1 MEEIKNFVITLVSM
15 IILITAIE
23 LIAPDNS
30 MKKYVK
36 FVLGT
41 ILIAVMIS
49 PIISLISNGE
59 KVLTKEIE
67 EYIQIADNKSI
78 EASNEYKENNSEIV
92 FKESLE
98 QNCMSLLKEKFK
110 DLDFEINIDCDVD
123 MKNINY
129 LINNVNIGVKDKDV
143 STIKKIIINKSN
155 DSTEVSSNE
164 DIVKNKDEI
173 KDYLSEKLNITRD
186 NIEVYK
192 IN

>member
-1 MEEIKNFVITLVSM
+1 MEEIKSFVITLVSM

-59 KVLTKEIE
+59 EVLTKEIE

-129 LINNVNIGVKDKDV
+129 LINNVNIGVKNKEV

-164 DIVKNKDEI
+164 DTVKSKDEI
-173 KDYLSEKLNITRD
+173 KDYLSETLNITRD

>member
-1 MEEIKNFVITLVSM
+1 MEEIKSFVITLVSM

-59 KVLTKEIE
+59 EVLTKEIE

-78 EASNEYKENNSEIV
+78 EASNEYKQNNSEIV

-129 LINNVNIGVKDKDV
+129 LINNVNIGVKNKEV

>member
-59 KVLTKEIE
+59 EVLTKEIE

-129 LINNVNIGVKDKDV
+129 LINNVNIGVKNKEV

>member
-1 MEEIKNFVITLVSM
+1 MEGIKSFVITLVSM

-49 PIISLISNGE
+49 PIVSLISNGE
-59 KVLTKEIE
+59 EVLTKEIE

-98 QNCMSLLKEKFK
+98 QNCISLLKEKFK

-129 LINNVNIGVKDKDV
+129 LINNVNIGVKDKEV

-164 DIVKNKDEI
+164 DTVKNKDEI
-173 KDYLSEKLNITRD
+173 KDYLSETLNITRD

>member
-59 KVLTKEIE
+59 EVLTKEIE

-78 EASNEYKENNSEIV
+78 EASNEYKQNNSEIV

-129 LINNVNIGVKDKDV
+129 LINNVNIGVKNKEV

-164 DIVKNKDEI
+164 DIDKNKDEI

>member
-59 KVLTKEIE
+59 EVLTKEIE

-78 EASNEYKENNSEIV
+78 EASNEYKQNNSEIV

-164 DIVKNKDEI
+164 DTVKNKDEI
-173 KDYLSEKLNITRD
+173 KDYLSETLNITKD
-186 NIEVYK
+186 NIKVYK

>member
-1 MEEIKNFVITLVSM
+1 MEEIKSFVITLVSM

-59 KVLTKEIE
+59 EVLTKEIE

-129 LINNVNIGVKDKDV
+129 LINNVNIGVKNKEV

-173 KDYLSEKLNITRD
+173 KDYLSETLNITRD

>member
-1 MEEIKNFVITLVSM
+1 MKTSNMKVI
-15 IILITAIE
+15 E
-23 LIAPDNS
+23 
-30 MKKYVK
+30 
-36 FVLGT
+36 
-41 ILIAVMIS
+41 
-49 PIISLISNGE
+49 
-59 KVLTKEIE
+59 
-67 EYIQIADNKSI
+67 Q
-78 EASNEYKENNSEIV
+78 YKQNNSEIV

-129 LINNVNIGVKDKDV
+129 LINNVNIGVKNKEV

-173 KDYLSEKLNITRD
+173 KNYLSETLNITRD

>member
-59 KVLTKEIE
+59 EVLTKEIE

-78 EASNEYKENNSEIV
+78 EASNEYKQNNSEIV

-129 LINNVNIGVKDKDV
+129 LINNVNIGVKNKEV

-164 DIVKNKDEI
+164 DTVKSKDEI
-173 KDYLSEKLNITRD
+173 KDYLSETLNITRD

>member
-1 MEEIKNFVITLVSM
+1 MEGIKSFVITLVSM

-49 PIISLISNGE
+49 PIVSLISNGE
-59 KVLTKEIE
+59 EVLTKEIE

-98 QNCMSLLKEKFK
+98 QNCISLLKEKFK

-129 LINNVNIGVKDKDV
+129 LINNVNIGVKNKEV

-164 DIVKNKDEI
+164 DTVKNKDEI
-173 KDYLSEKLNITRD
+173 EDYLSETLNITKD
-186 NIEVYK
+186 NIKVYK

>member
-1 MEEIKNFVITLVSM
+1 MEEIKSFVITLVSM

-59 KVLTKEIE
+59 EVLTKEIE

-78 EASNEYKENNSEIV
+78 EASNEYKQNNSEIV

-129 LINNVNIGVKDKDV
+129 LINNVNIGVKNKEV

-173 KDYLSEKLNITRD
+173 KDYLSETLNITRD

>member
-1 MEEIKNFVITLVSM
+1 MEGIKSFVITLVSM

-49 PIISLISNGE
+49 PIVSLISNGE
-59 KVLTKEIE
+59 EVLTKEIE

-78 EASNEYKENNSEIV
+78 EASNEYKQNNSEIV

-129 LINNVNIGVKDKDV
+129 LINNVNIGVKNKEV

-164 DIVKNKDEI
+164 DTVKNKDEI
-173 KDYLSEKLNITRD
+173 EDYLSETLNITKD
-186 NIEVYK
+186 NIKVYK

>member
-1 MEEIKNFVITLVSM
+1 MEGIKSFVITLVSM

-49 PIISLISNGE
+49 PIVSLISNGE
-59 KVLTKEIE
+59 EVLTKEIE

-98 QNCMSLLKEKFK
+98 QNCISLLKEKFK

-129 LINNVNIGVKDKDV
+129 LINNVNIGVKDKEV

-164 DIVKNKDEI
+164 DTVKNKDEI
-173 KDYLSEKLNITRD
+173 KDYLSETLNITKD
-186 NIEVYK
+186 NIKVYK

>member
-1 MEEIKNFVITLVSM
+1 MEGIKSFVITLVSM

-49 PIISLISNGE
+49 PIVSLISNGE
-59 KVLTKEIE
+59 EVLTKEIE

-98 QNCMSLLKEKFK
+98 QNCISLLKEKFK

-129 LINNVNIGVKDKDV
+129 LINNVNIGVKDKEV

-164 DIVKNKDEI
+164 DTVKNKDEI
-173 KDYLSEKLNITRD
+173 EDYLSETLNITKD
-186 NIEVYK
+186 NIKVYK

>member
-1 MEEIKNFVITLVSM
+1 MEEIKSFVITLVSM

-59 KVLTKEIE
+59 EVLTKEIE

-129 LINNVNIGVKDKDV
+129 LINNVNIGVKDKEV

-164 DIVKNKDEI
+164 DTVKNKDEI
-173 KDYLSEKLNITRD
+173 KDYLSETLNITRD

>member
-59 KVLTKEIE
+59 EVLTKEIE

-129 LINNVNIGVKDKDV
+129 LINNVNIGVKNKEV

-164 DIVKNKDEI
+164 DTVKNKDEI
-173 KDYLSEKLNITRD
+173 EDYLSETLNITRD

>member
-1 MEEIKNFVITLVSM
+1 MEEIKSFVITLVSM

-23 LIAPDNS
+23 LIAPDNG

-59 KVLTKEIE
+59 EALTKEIE
-67 EYIQIADNKSI
+67 EYIKIADNKSI
-78 EASNEYKENNSEIV
+78 ETSNEYKENNSEIA
-92 FKESLE
+92 FRQSLE
-98 QNCMSLLKEKFK
+98 ENCMRLLKEKFK

-129 LINNVNIGVKDKDV
+129 LINNVNIGVKNKEV

-164 DIVKNKDEI
+164 DTVKNKDEI
-173 KDYLSEKLNITRD
+173 EDYLSETLNITKD
-186 NIEVYK
+186 NIKVYK

>member
-49 PIISLISNGE
+49 PIVSLISNGE
-59 KVLTKEIE
+59 EVLTKEIE

-98 QNCMSLLKEKFK
+98 QNCISLLKEKFK

-129 LINNVNIGVKDKDV
+129 LINNVNIGVKDKEV

-164 DIVKNKDEI
+164 DTVKNKDEI
-173 KDYLSEKLNITRD
+173 EDYLSETLNITKD
-186 NIEVYK
+186 NIKVYK

>member
-59 KVLTKEIE
+59 EVLTKEIE

-78 EASNEYKENNSEIV
+78 EASNEYKQNNSEIV

-129 LINNVNIGVKDKDV
+129 LINNVNIGVKNKEV

>member
-1 MEEIKNFVITLVSM
+1 MEEIKSFVITLVSM

-49 PIISLISNGE
+49 PIVSLISNGE
-59 KVLTKEIE
+59 EVLTKEIE

-78 EASNEYKENNSEIV
+78 EASNEYKQNNSEIV

-129 LINNVNIGVKDKDV
+129 LINNVNIGVKNKEV

-164 DIVKNKDEI
+164 DTVKNKDEI
-173 KDYLSEKLNITRD
+173 EDYLSETLNITRD

>member
-1 MEEIKNFVITLVSM
+1 MEEIKSFVITLVSM

-49 PIISLISNGE
+49 PIVSLISNGE
-59 KVLTKEIE
+59 EVLTKEIE

-129 LINNVNIGVKDKDV
+129 LINNVNIGVKDKEV

-164 DIVKNKDEI
+164 DTVKNKDEI
-173 KDYLSEKLNITRD
+173 KDYLSETLNITKD
-186 NIEVYK
+186 NIKVYK

>member
-59 KVLTKEIE
+59 EVLTKEIE

-78 EASNEYKENNSEIV
+78 EASNEYKQNNSEIV

-129 LINNVNIGVKDKDV
+129 LINNVNIGVKNKEV

-164 DIVKNKDEI
+164 DTVKNKDEI
-173 KDYLSEKLNITRD
+173 KDYLSETLNITKD
-186 NIEVYK
+186 NIKVYK

>member
-1 MEEIKNFVITLVSM
+1 MEEIKSFVITLVSM

-59 KVLTKEIE
+59 EVLTKEIE

-78 EASNEYKENNSEIV
+78 EASNEYKQNNSEIV

-129 LINNVNIGVKDKDV
+129 LINNVNIGVKNKEV

-164 DIVKNKDEI
+164 DTVKSKDEI
-173 KDYLSEKLNITRD
+173 KDYLSETLNITRD

>member
-59 KVLTKEIE
+59 EVLTKEIE

-78 EASNEYKENNSEIV
+78 EASNEYKQNNSEIV

-129 LINNVNIGVKDKDV
+129 LINNVNIGVKNKEV

-173 KDYLSEKLNITRD
+173 KNYLSETLNITRD

>member
-59 KVLTKEIE
+59 EVLTKEIE

-78 EASNEYKENNSEIV
+78 EASNEYKQNNSEIV

-98 QNCMSLLKEKFK
+98 QNCISLLKEKFK

-129 LINNVNIGVKDKDV
+129 LINNVNIGVKDKEV

-164 DIVKNKDEI
+164 DTVKNKDEI
-173 KDYLSEKLNITRD
+173 EDYLSETLNITKD
-186 NIEVYK
+186 NIKVYK

>member
-1 MEEIKNFVITLVSM
+1 MEGIKSFVITLVSM

-49 PIISLISNGE
+49 PIVSLISNGE
-59 KVLTKEIE
+59 EVLTKEIE

-129 LINNVNIGVKDKDV
+129 LINNVNIGVKNKEV

-164 DIVKNKDEI
+164 DTVKNKDEI
-173 KDYLSEKLNITRD
+173 KDYLSETLNITRD

>member
-1 MEEIKNFVITLVSM
+1 MEEIKSFVITLVSM

-59 KVLTKEIE
+59 EVLTKEIE

-78 EASNEYKENNSEIV
+78 EASNEYKQNNSEIV

-129 LINNVNIGVKDKDV
+129 LINNVNIGVKDKEV

-164 DIVKNKDEI
+164 YIVKNKDEI

>member
-1 MEEIKNFVITLVSM
+1 MEGIKSFVITLVSM

-49 PIISLISNGE
+49 PIVSLISNGE
-59 KVLTKEIE
+59 EVLTKEIE

-129 LINNVNIGVKDKDV
+129 LINNVNIGVKDKEV

-164 DIVKNKDEI
+164 DTVKNKDEI
-173 KDYLSEKLNITRD
+173 KDYLSETLNITRD

>member
-1 MEEIKNFVITLVSM
+1 MEEIKSFVITLVSM

-59 KVLTKEIE
+59 EVLTKEIE

-164 DIVKNKDEI
+164 DTVKNKDEI
-173 KDYLSEKLNITRD
+173 KDYLSETLNITKD
-186 NIEVYK
+186 NIKVYK

>member
-59 KVLTKEIE
+59 EVLTKEIE

-78 EASNEYKENNSEIV
+78 EASNEYKQNNSEIV